1 MIVLILG
8 ELCVRY
14 SVIGEYRFVFLPDSY
29 YYFRLVPDKVIYFS
43 WIAFYAALVV
53 TCLCKNKESWA
64 GKKRLA
70 LGISQF
76 IILGLIFWK
85 GFDLYGEQKS
95 YRLKNFIAFVNSVE
109 ISLAKANT
117 N

>member
-1 MIVLILG
+1 M
-8 ELCVRY
+8 
-14 SVIGEYRFVFLPDSY
+14 
-29 YYFRLVPDKVIYFS
+29 
-43 WIAFYAALVV
+43 
-53 TCLCKNKESWA
+53 A

-95 YRLKNFIAFVNSVE
+95 YRLKMMDYFTRTEQWDRILVSCKEPTTKSTLFMLPKYGFGPERYSGG
-109 ISLAKANT
+109 
-117 N
+117 